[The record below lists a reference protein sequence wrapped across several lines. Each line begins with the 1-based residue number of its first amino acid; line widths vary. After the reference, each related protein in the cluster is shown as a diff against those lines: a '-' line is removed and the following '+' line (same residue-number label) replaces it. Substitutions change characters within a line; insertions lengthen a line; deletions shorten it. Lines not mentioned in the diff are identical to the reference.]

1 MALGPMPGLRRRRG
15 DAPGVRRVRVER
27 RGRLLASSPLSLTRR
42 ACSAHTRAHNHS
54 PTCGIAPPPR
64 PPQIDLPY
72 AVSED
77 HLRQSLG
84 LAGYTTG
91 KGKPSLDPNIRP
103 IEVYMCSVAKRMG
116 YGEGFRWLSQYIK

>member
-1 MALGPMPGLRRRRG
+1 MCHSGAQAQRPRALGKQLWVSLATS
-15 DAPGVRRVRVER
+15 APAAVLYSG
-27 RGRLLASSPLSLTRR
+27 AR
-42 ACSAHTRAHNHS
+42 AL
-54 PTCGIAPPPR
+54 
-64 PPQIDLPY
+64 PQIDLPY